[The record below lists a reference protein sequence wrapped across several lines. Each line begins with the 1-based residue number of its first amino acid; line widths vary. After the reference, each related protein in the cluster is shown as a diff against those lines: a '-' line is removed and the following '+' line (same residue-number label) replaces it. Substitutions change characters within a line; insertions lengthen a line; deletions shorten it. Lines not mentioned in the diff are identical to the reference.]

1 MAELIQKHYGKLVA
15 FLTGWVAEALV
26 DLSGFIKA
34 LLP

>member
-15 FLTGWVAEALV
+15 AAIAWSVEALF
-26 DLSGFIKA
+26 DLSAFIKA